1 MSEGSF
7 QEKTE
12 QPTSKRLQDARK
24 KGQVAQSKEVSSA
37 LILLTS
43 LGVFLFTGSW
53 MFWSLS
59 GFMRGIYQNLGAF
72 RLQDIATATSF
83 LFEIL
88 EYIFI
93 ILMPFM
99 LVLLVAGI
107 AANIFQFGF
116 LFTLEPLIPKLSKLD
131 PVKGMKK
138 FVSLKALAELV
149 KSLFKVFAVGGISF
163 LILKGELEAIPA
175 LVQMSVAEI
184 LSFIGRVCFEI
195 CFYVCLF
202 LIVLAVLDYVYQRWQ
217 HKKDMKMTK
226 QEVKEESKQT
236 EGDPTVKSRIRKAQM
251 EIAKRRMMEAVP
263 DADVVVTNP
272 TSLAIALKFDAK
284 EMISPQVIAKGAGF
298 IAERIKE
305 IAKENQVPV
314 VEQKQL
320 AQTLFKLAE
329 VGDFVPVDLYRAVA
343 EILAYVYR
351 LKGIGRVGN

>member
-1 MSEGSF
+1 MSEGSD

-12 QPTSKRLQDARK
+12 QPTPKRLQEARK

-43 LGVFLFTGSW
+43 LGVFFFAGSW

-59 GFMRGIYQNLGAF
+59 GFMRGIFQNLGTFHLHDISTTSAF
-72 RLQDIATATSF
+72 LLEI
-83 LFEIL
+83 FEQ
-88 EYIFI
+88 IFS
-93 ILMPFM
+93 ILMP
-99 LVLLVAGI
+99 LLLVVFVVGI
-107 AANIFQFGF
+107 AANICQFGF
-116 LFTLEPLIPKLSKLD
+116 LFTSKPLIPDLSKLD

-138 FVSLKALAELV
+138 FFSLKSLAELV
-149 KSLFKVFAVGGISF
+149 KSLFKVFAVGSIAF
-163 LILKGELEAIPA
+163 LMLKGELETIPA
-175 LVQMSVAEI
+175 LIQMSVVEI
-184 LSFIGRVCFEI
+184 LSFIGRVSFKI

-217 HKKDMKMTK
+217 HEKDLKMTK
-226 QEVKEESKQT
+226 QEVKDESKQT
-236 EGDPTVKSRIRKAQM
+236 EGDPTIKARIRKAQM
-251 EIAKRRMMEAVP
+251 EIAQRRMMEAVP

-284 EMISPQVIAKGAGF
+284 EMIAPQVIAKGAGF

-314 VEQKQL
+314 VEHKPL

-351 LKGIGRVGN
+351 LKGIGQAP